1 MVEHWNSDNGTVLVE
16 QRGGTVMRLFRIRQM
31 RALQNVQQELFK
43 KTKKGEREA
52 KRVLD
57 NSRMPYQ
64 QLRSC
69 VIATRDLLFCKMF
82 SPLVCFEQEKMLE
95 RTFRRNL
102 LQVRLREKEEA
113 DTKSR
118 VWDFNNAYTN
128 TNSRTVKRYEE
139 GRMCKMVK

>member
-1 MVEHWNSDNGTVLVE
+1 MNDVTEKLFSLFCSTWLAVLKKFV
-16 QRGGTVMRLFRIRQM
+16 RLFRIRQM

-57 NSRMPYQ
+57 NLRMPYQ

-102 LQVRLREKEEA
+102 LQVRVREKEEA

-118 VWDFNNAYTN
+118 VWDFNNA
-128 TNSRTVKRYEE
+128 
-139 GRMCKMVK
+139 

>member
-1 MVEHWNSDNGTVLVE
+1 MVEEWNSD
-16 QRGGTVMRLFRIRQM
+16 
-31 RALQNVQQELFK
+31 VQQELFK

-57 NSRMPYQ
+57 DLRMPYQ

-69 VIATRDLLFCKMF
+69 VIATRDLLCCKMF

-118 VWDFNNAYTN
+118 VWDFNNA
-128 TNSRTVKRYEE
+128 
-139 GRMCKMVK
+139 

>member
-1 MVEHWNSDNGTVLVE
+1 ME
-16 QRGGTVMRLFRIRQM
+16 QSF
-31 RALQNVQQELFK
+31 QNVQQELFK

-57 NSRMPYQ
+57 NLRMPYQ
-64 QLRSC
+64 QLQSC
-69 VIATRDLLFCKMF
+69 FIATRDLLFCKMF

-95 RTFRRNL
+95 KTFRRNL

-118 VWDFNNAYTN
+118 VWDFNNA
-128 TNSRTVKRYEE
+128 
-139 GRMCKMVK
+139 

>member
-1 MVEHWNSDNGTVLVE
+1 
-16 QRGGTVMRLFRIRQM
+16 
-31 RALQNVQQELFK
+31 
-43 KTKKGEREA
+43 
-52 KRVLD
+52 
-57 NSRMPYQ
+57 
-64 QLRSC
+64 
-69 VIATRDLLFCKMF
+69 
-82 SPLVCFEQEKMLE
+82 MLE

-128 TNSRTVKRYEE
+128 TNPRTVKRYEE

>member
-1 MVEHWNSDNGTVLVE
+1 MIRALWLVVAMFYWSTDTWKTSPKNCFLCFVQHGSRVLKMFV
-16 QRGGTVMRLFRIRQM
+16 RLFRIRQM
-31 RALQNVQQELFK
+31 RALQNVQQEPFK

-57 NSRMPYQ
+57 NLRMPYQ

-102 LQVRLREKEEA
+102 LQVRLREKEAA

-118 VWDFNNAYTN
+118 VWDFNNA
-128 TNSRTVKRYEE
+128 
-139 GRMCKMVK
+139 

>member
-1 MVEHWNSDNGTVLVE
+1 MWWKFV
-16 QRGGTVMRLFRIRQM
+16 RLFRIRQM

-57 NSRMPYQ
+57 NLRMPY
-64 QLRSC
+64 RSC

-82 SPLVCFEQEKMLE
+82 SPLVCFQQEKMLE

-118 VWDFNNAYTN
+118 VWDFNNA
-128 TNSRTVKRYEE
+128 
-139 GRMCKMVK
+139 